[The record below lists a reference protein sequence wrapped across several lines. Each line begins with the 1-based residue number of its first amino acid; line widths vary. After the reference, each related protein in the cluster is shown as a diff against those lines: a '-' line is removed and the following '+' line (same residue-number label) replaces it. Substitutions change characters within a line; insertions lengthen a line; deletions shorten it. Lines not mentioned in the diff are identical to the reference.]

1 MQRGSWHSLTMQALV
16 NKGGGGDA
24 PKRNQIWYWAASQVT
39 LYTTDNVVSHTFADG
54 KGVVTFDSAVSS
66 VAQWF
71 RATPITGVQL
81 PDKTRT
87 VSTNAFYQCTS
98 LTNAIMPDT
107 IREVNGNAFWNAKIT
122 NSVLPTSLR
131 LAGANGFRNCPM
143 TLAELPPNI
152 ETIANSAFYNCYYIT
167 ITEIPASVASI
178 GTLAFQSCRGITDLT
193 FLGTPTSIG
202 ATAFQGCA
210 NLATIRVPWAEG
222 AVANA
227 PWGATNATIIYNYTP
242 GGQGGFNLT
251 TAVSELGL
259 SGDWLPNGATTTY
272 NGTEYPVYQHGS
284 YYLAMRADGKPH
296 INRNADVSGTSLWR
310 PYVYTQGAEMTA
322 SNLSGEW
329 NNPNDDWDATFTFTE
344 LS

>member
-39 LYTTDNVVSHTFADG
+39 LYTTANVVSHTFSDG
-54 KGVVTFDSAVSS
+54 KGVVTFNSAVSS

-98 LTNAIMPDT
+98 MTNAILPDSIT
-107 IREVNGNAFWNAKIT
+107 EINGNAFWNSKI
-122 NSVLPTSLR
+122 NPAELPASLR
-131 LAGANGFRNCPM
+131 VVGANAFRNCPL
-143 TLAELPPNI
+143 TITELPSGI
-152 ETIANSAFYNCYYIT
+152 TTIGNSAFQNCT
-167 ITEIPASVASI
+167 SLTE
-178 GTLAFQSCRGITDLT
+178 LT

-210 NLATIRVPWAEG
+210 NLATVRVPWAEG

-227 PWGATNATIIYNYTP
+227 PWGATNATITYNYTP
-242 GGQGGFNLT
+242 Q
-251 TAVSELGL
+251 
-259 SGDWLPNGATTTY
+259 
-272 NGTEYPVYQHGS
+272 
-284 YYLAMRADGKPH
+284 
-296 INRNADVSGTSLWR
+296 
-310 PYVYTQGAEMTA
+310 
-322 SNLSGEW
+322 
-329 NNPNDDWDATFTFTE
+329 
-344 LS
+344 